1 MSVDITEFVEIDPD
15 SVHAVYKAANGTP
28 FLMVKQVS
36 DGEKPADGSDDDED
50 DKPGDAKKSSFDFC
64 GDVACEVCL
73 SRASKGRLTMGERRQ
88 IPKSDYALPEKA
100 PEHGS
105 YPIKDKAHA
114 RAALR
119 LRGHASPEDQ
129 ARIKRAVAAKYPDL
143 GKGKKEKKAAKEMGS
158 QRTVEQSFHGMLP
171 SPDAQQGQTKKN
183 KRGLA
188 TNKDVQ
194 RAAGKATLPD
204 AGSPPQMDT
213 GFGRTAAAQGS
224 TATDT
229 QGAERQTEQERR
241 ASASKET
248 PVHPDGMNHD
258 MHEGR
263 GDANPED
270 VPVVTDTATGS
281 LQSQTQINTRAKK
294 TGSDAVRD
302 QMTRQSE
309 QAQKKSG
316 FKFKVKKTG
325 KKKRKKNAPHVL
337 TGALKQDGPERVLS
351 VANATK
357 ELDDMTG
364 AEFAQTLIETLD
376 ARDARKAEERKAK
389 KAKAKKKAKK
399 AKKAGATKPV
409 GNEEAAQEA
418 AKSISPEK
426 LVEGI
431 GARVEAALKEAVAPL
446 WGRMQNLENQPARSR
461 PALNNLAGTQ
471 SITRDQKNP
480 GGNPMDVF
488 KPLEDAFKS
497 EKDPY
502 KREKI
507 GSELTKAKLVTAERI
522 RHGHSVSPE
531 EARQLVPSAVV

>member
-1 MSVDITEFVEIDPD
+1 MAVEITEFVDIDPD

-28 FLMVKQVS
+28 FLMIK
-36 DGEKPADGSDDDED
+36 AIDDDDD
-50 DKPGDAKKSSFDFC
+50 DKPGDDDKPDGDDAKKSMFEFC
-64 GDVACEVCL
+64 GDPTCEVCV
-73 SRASKGRLTMGERRQ
+73 SRASKGRLSTAERRQ
-88 IPKSDYALPEKA
+88 IPKSDFALPEKA
-100 PEHGS
+100 PGSGS

-129 ARIKRAVAAKYPDL
+129 ARIKRAVASKYPDL
-143 GKGKKEKKAAKEMGS
+143 GKGKKEKKRASKEVGS
-158 QRTVEQSFHGMLP
+158 QESVQASFHSMVP
-171 SPDAQQGQTKKN
+171 SPDAQQAQTKGNQRGQAKN
-183 KRGLA
+183 
-188 TNKDVQ
+188 TNVTSD
-194 RAAGKATLPD
+194 RPSGKAKKLD
-204 AGSPPQMDT
+204 AGTIPHEGS
-213 GFGRTAAAQGS
+213 GYGRTASDQPS

-229 QGAERQTEQERR
+229 QGAERQTEEDARQN
-241 ASASKET
+241 ASKEA
-248 PVHPDGMNHD
+248 VNPDTGMHHD

-270 VPVVTDTATGS
+270 VPRVAGTATS
-281 LQSQTQINTRAKK
+281 TAQSQTHGN
-294 TGSDAVRD
+294 VRQQQAGTSN
-302 QMTRQSE
+302 QMAMQAG
-309 QAQKKSG
+309 QAQKG

-325 KKKRKKNAPHVL
+325 KKKRKKGAPHEL
-337 TGALKQDGPERVLS
+337 SGALKQGGPERVLS

-389 KAKAKKKAKK
+389 KAKAKKKAEKK
-399 AKKAGATKPV
+399 AKKAGATTTPV
-409 GNEEAAQEA
+409 IGEAAQEA
-418 AKSISPEK
+418 AKSINPEL

-446 WGRMQNLENQPARSR
+446 WGRMQNLETQPARSR
-461 PALNNLAGTQ
+461 PALNNLAGTP
-471 SITRDQKNP
+471 SIVRDQKNP

-488 KPLEDAFKS
+488 KPLEEAFKS

-502 KREKI
+502 KREKM

-522 RHGHSVSPE
+522 RHGHVVSPE
-531 EARQLVPSAVV
+531 EVRQLVPSAV